1 MDRFAKIECFYNSFR
16 EISRLF
22 HSSANPQEVLDVV
35 VWKAAEAVDAK
46 GAVLRLVNEA
56 TQELELVAAYGLSQ
70 AYLAKGPVYNKNTRH
85 DLDHVNRI
93 ILIEEMATDTRIQ
106 YPREAEREGVRMLVD
121 VPLLFREQLAGRL
134 RIFFE
139 QARPFADDEKDF
151 LESVAQL
158 CACSI
163 EKARLMEAQKF
174 KYDLLALHT
183 EKLSALGRMAAGI
196 AHEINNPLAGILLFS
211 SNLFKKV
218 PDEGPL
224 KEGLGIIMRETQRC
238 KFIIQELLEFA
249 RDQEPHKVPA
259 NISTIIQQSLNILE
273 NEFRLRHIRIEKDFA
288 ADLGDCCVD
297 ANQLEQVFVN
307 LLLNAAQA
315 IDDKGEIT
323 IRSRMDRARREIVVD
338 VIDTGCGIPDE
349 LLGRIFEPFF
359 STKKNGSG
367 LGLAVS
373 FGIIQNHQGRLEAS
387 SQPGQGSQFRVVL
400 PVIQKSP
407 SSESHDCGTRQHS
420 DH

>member
-1 MDRFAKIECFYNSFR
+1 MERLARIENFYISFR

-22 HSSANPQEVLDVV
+22 HSSANPQEVLEVV
-35 VWKAAEAVDAK
+35 AWKTVEAVAAK

-56 TQELELVAAYGLSQ
+56 TRELEMVAACGLSPR
-70 AYLAKGPVYNKNTRH
+70 YLAKGPVYRRTNG
-85 DLDHVNRI
+85 DALDHENRI
-93 ILIEEMATDTRIQ
+93 IIIKDMAADPRIE
-106 YPREAEREGVRMLVD
+106 YPKEAEQEGVQMLVD
-121 VPLLFREQLAGRL
+121 VPLLFRENLAGRL
-134 RIFFE
+134 RIFFDQE
-139 QARPFADDEKDF
+139 RPFVDDEKDF

-163 EKARLMEAQKF
+163 EKARLMEAQKS

-218 PDEGPL
+218 PAEGPL

-238 KFIIQELLEFA
+238 KTIIQELLEFS
-249 RDQEPHKVPA
+249 REQEPHKAPA
-259 NISTIIQQSLNILE
+259 SIAAIIQKSLNILE
-273 NEFRLRHIRIEKDFA
+273 NEFHLRHIRVEKEFA
-288 ADLGDCCVD
+288 ADLEDSYVD

-315 IDDKGEIT
+315 IDDKGQIT
-323 IRSRMDRARREIVVD
+323 IRSRMNRTRQEIVVD
-338 VIDTGCGIPDE
+338 VIDTGCGIPAE
-349 LLGRIFEPFF
+349 NLGRIFEPFF

-373 FGIIQNHQGRLEAS
+373 FGIIQNHEGRLEVA
-387 SQPGQGSQFRVVL
+387 SQPGRGAQFTVVL
-400 PVIQKSP
+400 PANKETAA
-407 SSESHDCGTRQHS
+407 SESR
-420 DH
+420 